1 MSFLDTSFVIDL
13 LREEKR
19 QTYGP
24 AHRKLEELNDDPVR
38 LSMFVV
44 CELEAGMPLST
55 STKERGRIDL
65 LFQHCKILYPDHRL
79 PETYGKLL
87 AYLQNQGTP
96 IGIMDLMIGAHALIC
111 DESLISRNLKDFRKI
126 PNLRIDS
133 Y

>member
-19 QTYGP
+19 RTYGP
-24 AHRKLEELNDDPVR
+24 GHRKLEDLQDDPVR

-44 CELEAGMPLST
+44 CELEAGVALS
-55 STKERGRIDL
+55 SSKKERSRIDL
-65 LFQHCKILYPDHRL
+65 LFQHCEILYPDQRL

-87 AYLQNQGTP
+87 AHLQNQGTP
-96 IGIMDLMIGAHALIC
+96 IGLIDLLIGAHTLIY
-111 DESLISRNLKDFRKI
+111 DEVLITRNLKDFRKI
-126 PNLRIDS
+126 PNLRIES